1 MKKIFALIA
10 VASLA
15 ACSGGESPAEATS
28 AAADKAAVQ
37 QAEGAAGVATGE
49 QGHAKADATGLNGH
63 LPDSN
68 LQFKFEHSLKS
79 DQVVDKEGVKRRG
92 VSIEYKGGLQGA
104 ALWKEIDSSFV
115 QAGFQA
121 KGQPVSREDGV
132 GSRRYEREGVAPI
145 TVSVSERNEAELA
158 AGTGIV
164 WFGWDV

>member
-15 ACSGGESPAEATS
+15 ACSGGEQPADPAASATDKVAQPAEA
-28 AAADKAAVQ
+28 
-37 QAEGAAGVATGE
+37 AAGVPAGE
-49 QGHAKADATGLNGH
+49 QGHAEAGAKGLSEY
-63 LPDSN
+63 LPDPN

-92 VSIEYKGGLQGA
+92 VSIEYKGGVQGA
-104 ALWKEIDSSFV
+104 ALWKEIDSSFA

-132 GSRRYEREGVAPI
+132 GSRRYERDGVAPI
-145 TVSVSERNEAELA
+145 TVSVSERNESELA
-158 AGTGIV
+158 AGTGII